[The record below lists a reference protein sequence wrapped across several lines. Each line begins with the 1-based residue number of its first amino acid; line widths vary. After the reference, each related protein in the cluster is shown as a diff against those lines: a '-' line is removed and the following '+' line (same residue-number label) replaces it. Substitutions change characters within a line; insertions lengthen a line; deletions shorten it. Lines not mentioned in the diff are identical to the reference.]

1 MEQDFKGSC
10 NGKLNP
16 EFKSLAMVR
25 NKEEREERQDEL
37 ENVVKCCEKC
47 IKVICISQ
55 DESRLRD
62 GSAQSEDEES
72 RERKLYVLAEHWGTE
87 NRRQGLK

>member
-1 MEQDFKGSC
+1 MKF
-10 NGKLNP
+10 
-16 EFKSLAMVR
+16 
-25 NKEEREERQDEL
+25 
-37 ENVVKCCEKC
+37 
-47 IKVICISQ
+47 ICMPQ

-62 GSAQSEDEES
+62 GSAQSEDEEN